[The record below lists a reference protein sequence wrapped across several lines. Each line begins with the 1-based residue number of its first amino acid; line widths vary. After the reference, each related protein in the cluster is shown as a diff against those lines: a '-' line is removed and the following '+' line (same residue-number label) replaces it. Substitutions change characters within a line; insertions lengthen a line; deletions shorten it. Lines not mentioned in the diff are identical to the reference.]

1 MRLGLTSTTVGGMIN
16 IFDSEQRR
24 FIKGGVTIDASGVT
38 ADDDDLKILKAGTVL
53 GKLETGLYVPLVDK
67 VAATLATGIVGSNN
81 AITFTA
87 VTPGTDGED
96 IKVQLLDP
104 SANDQALAVSVSG
117 DTIVVS
123 LATGGAGAITS
134 TAAEVIAAVN
144 AHLVAKTLVTAAN
157 TGASTGA
164 GVVAA
169 VAATALDNGG
179 DWNITPS
186 CVLAE
191 DVDVTDDV
199 DTAASAVDMARL
211 IGARLPATIQPEVL
225 AVLKGISVV

>member
-1 MRLGLTSTTVGGMIN
+1 MRLGLTTTVVGGKLN

-24 FIKGGVTIDASGVT
+24 FVTGGITVDASKVT
-38 ADDDDLKILKAGTVL
+38 AVNGVKLLKAGQVM
-53 GKLETGLYVPLVDK
+53 GKNGSSHKYEPLTDK
-67 VAATLATGIVGSNN
+67 VAAKLATGVVGSNN

-87 VTPGTDGED
+87 VVPGTDAEK

-104 SANDQALAVSVSG
+104 SANSQALAVSVSG

-123 LATGGAGAITS
+123 LKTGVGGAIES
-134 TAAEVIAAVN
+134 TAEEVIAAVN

-157 TGASTGA
+157 TGASTGK

-169 VAATALDNGG
+169 VAATALDDGG
-179 DWNITPS
+179 DWNVTPS

-191 DVDVTDDV
+191 DVDVTGG
-199 DTAASAVDMARL
+199 DTCASAVDMARL
-211 IGARLPATIQPEVL
+211 IGARLPATIKTEVL

>member
-1 MRLGLTSTTVGGMIN
+1 MRLNLVSSTVGDMLN

-24 FIKGGVTIDASGVT
+24 FVTGGVTLDSSEIS
-38 ADDDDLKILKAGTVL
+38 ADDGVKLVKAGTVL
-53 GKLETGLYVPLVDK
+53 GKQDNGLYIPVTDMVKASK
-67 VAATLATGIVGSNN
+67 VTGVVADNN
-81 AITFTA
+81 AILWTA
-87 VTPGTDGED
+87 VQPGDAGEA
-96 IKVQLLDP
+96 IKVALVDP
-104 SANDQALAVSVSG
+104 SANSQDLAVSVIG
-117 DTIVVS
+117 DTVSVS
-123 LATGGAGAITS
+123 LKTGSAGAIES
-134 TAAEVIAAVN
+134 TAAQVIAAVN

-169 VAATALDNGG
+169 VAATSLAGG
-179 DWNITPS
+179 ADWNVIPS

-191 DVDVTDDV
+191 DVDVTDG

-225 AVLKGISVV
+225 AVLPGITVV